1 MSTAAPNPAQNPA
14 TAPATAPA
22 TTPATATHSLVVEG
36 DIGIVTVGYP
46 PVNAL
51 SRAMRQAIVD
61 GLREAQADAAVRAIV
76 FICDGRTFLA
86 GADITEFGK
95 PPQAPSLYDVQD
107 IIENSAKPVIAA
119 IHGTSLGGGLEVAL
133 CCHYRVAVPS
143 ARCGLPEVH
152 LGLLP
157 GAGGTQRLPRIV
169 GAAKALDFITG
180 GTHVPAQECLAI
192 GLVDEL
198 VPEGQLRDGAVAFA
212 RKVLAEG
219 RPLRKV
225 RDLDDKMIAARGQP
239 ELFADFRQANA
250 RRFRGFLAP
259 ESNIRCIEAA
269 VHLPFDE
276 GKAVERKLFLE
287 LVGGIQS
294 QAQRYAFFAE
304 RAAAKIPD
312 VPSDTPIVNVAKVGI
327 IGAGTMGG
335 GIAMNFANVGIP
347 CVLVETAQAAL
358 DRGLAVVRKNY
369 ENSAKRGKLTAAQV
383 EQRMAL
389 LTGSLDMNAL
399 ADVDLVIEAVFENMA
414 IKKEIFGHLDRICK
428 PGAVLA
434 TNTSAL
440 DVNEIASAATSRP
453 EAVVGMHFFS
463 PANVMKLL
471 EVVRG
476 AKTSHTALATAM
488 QVGKKIGKVAAVS
501 GVCPGFIGNRMLR
514 ARGEQAQAMVMEGAM
529 PWDIDQVLYDFG
541 MPMGP
546 FAMSDLAGLDIG
558 WSKETSQGAT
568 IREVLCEMDR
578 RGQKTGA
585 GYYDYDAARNARPSE
600 VTRQIVLDFMA
611 RQGKVARAVSTDE
624 ILERTVYAMVNE
636 GAKILEE
643 GIAQRASDIDT
654 VYINGYGWPVYRG
667 GPMFYA
673 DTVGLPTVVARLQAY
688 GDRMGAG
695 FQLSPLLERLAAEGK
710 HFTR

>member
-1 MSTAAPNPAQNPA
+1 MSSTAAT
-14 TAPATAPA
+14 TAAP
-22 TTPATATHSLVVEG
+22 TATHRLDVDG
-36 DIGIVTVGYP
+36 AIGIVTVAYP

-51 SRAMRQAIVD
+51 SRSMRQAIID
-61 GLREAQADAAVRAIV
+61 GIAAAQAHPAVQAIV

-95 PPQAPSLYDVQD
+95 PPQAPSLYEAQD
-107 IIENSAKPVIAA
+107 MIENSAKPVIAA

-143 ARCGLPEVH
+143 AKCGLPEVH

-169 GAAKALDFITG
+169 GVPKALELITS
-180 GTHVPAQECLAI
+180 GTHVPARQCLEI
-192 GLVDEL
+192 GLVDAI
-198 VPEGQLRDGAVAFA
+198 VPEGQLRDGAIAFA
-212 RKVLAEG
+212 RQVLAEG

-225 RDLDDKMIAARGQP
+225 RDADDKVLPARGRP
-239 ELFADFRQANA
+239 ELFAEFRQANA
-250 RRFRGFLAP
+250 KRFRGFLAP
-259 ESNIRCIEAA
+259 EYNIRCIEAA
-269 VHLPFDE
+269 ANLPFDE

-304 RAAAKIPD
+304 RAAAKIAEVPD
-312 VPSDTPIVNVAKVGI
+312 STPIVQVASVGI

-335 GIAMNFANVGIP
+335 GIAMCFVNAGIP
-347 CVLVETAQAAL
+347 VTIVETAQAAL
-358 DRGLAVVRKNY
+358 DKGLAVVRRNY
-369 ENSAKRGKLTAAQV
+369 DNSAKKGRFTPEQV
-383 EQRMAL
+383 QQRMAL

-399 ADVDLVIEAVFENMA
+399 AGCDLVIEAVFENMA
-414 IKKEIFGHLDRICK
+414 VKKDIFARLDATCK

-440 DVNEIASAATSRP
+440 DVNEIASAAENRP

-476 AKTSHTALATAM
+476 SKTSHTALATAM
-488 QVGKKIGKVAAVS
+488 QIGKKIGKVAVVS

-514 ARGEQAQAMVMEGAM
+514 ARGEQAQAMLMEGAM
-529 PWDIDQVLYDFG
+529 PWDIDRVLYDFG

-558 WSKETSQGAT
+558 WSKETSQSST
-568 IREVLCEMDR
+568 VREVLCEMDR

-585 GYYDYDAARNARPSE
+585 GYYDYDAQRNASPSE

-611 RQGKVARAVSTDE
+611 RQGKTARPISDAE
-624 ILERTVYAMVNE
+624 ILERTVYAMINE

-673 DTVGLPTVVARLQAY
+673 DTVGAAAVVEKLQGY
-688 GDRMGAG
+688 GERMGAG
-695 FQLSPLLERLAAEGK
+695 FTISPLLLRLAADGK